1 VPWSNGKSHEQGNL
15 ICLCANCHQRADLE
29 KWGEKTLREYK
40 SKPWVMRQ
48 NNSHAQIYATKR
60 IEMVI
65 DMEIDAFDDHQE
77 NILRHALAGL
87 LGISPQSI
95 CVRSKKSGS
104 VKIVIDLPE
113 AGAKFLL
120 DQFKDNS
127 SELARFL
134 PSFRLLAVR
143 EQLDVS
149 KMLQQAGVN
158 LIATGA
164 NTVAAAVGGDSAV
177 VTHKTL
183 DLMLRE
189 LRPRLKQVLGRY
201 RIPAHDAEDLVQEA
215 LVSTIQKWDV
225 IRDPEAW
232 LLVTLRNRCVV
243 YWRKRRNSLYNSVDT
258 AILELLSEPVA
269 APQERAELIWDLD
282 NLLAELP
289 PRCRKLLR
297 LRYGLGYD
305 SAEVAER
312 MGYHPS
318 SVRKVVRRCMA
329 ALTYQMVA
337 RGFSKVDP
345 PGKKDGEDN
354 SN

>member
-1 VPWSNGKSHEQGNL
+1 
-15 ICLCANCHQRADLE
+15 
-29 KWGEKTLREYK
+29 
-40 SKPWVMRQ
+40 
-48 NNSHAQIYATKR
+48 
-60 IEMVI
+60 
-65 DMEIDAFDDHQE
+65 
-77 NILRHALAGL
+77 
-87 LGISPQSI
+87 
-95 CVRSKKSGS
+95 
-104 VKIVIDLPE
+104 
-113 AGAKFLL
+113 
-120 DQFKDNS
+120 
-127 SELARFL
+127 
-134 PSFRLLAVR
+134 
-143 EQLDVS
+143 
-149 KMLQQAGVN
+149 
-158 LIATGA
+158 
-164 NTVAAAVGGDSAV
+164 
-177 VTHKTL
+177 
-183 DLMLRE
+183 MLRE